1 MNPDQDFPRLTPEN
15 HRTTSIEH
23 DTPDV
28 VAGGLYGEV
37 VQVMRRESG
46 TQV

>member
-1 MNPDQDFPRLTPEN
+1 MNADQDFPRLTPESKAEN
-15 HRTTSIEH
+15 IEH

-37 VQVMRRESG
+37 VEIMRRRSRVR
-46 TQV
+46 T